1 MSTSSVQEVEAHL
14 FIWDQYSAADAFQLP
29 HFWIWFDFKVPH

>member
-1 MSTSSVQEVEAHL
+1 MSTSAVQEVEAHW

-29 HFWIWFDFKVPH
+29 HLWVWFDFKVPH